1 MKQPTELPEDVREA
15 LGELLLEV
23 FIENKN
29 KKEYPVGQLEK
40 RVGLLFSQELSKAQA
55 KGERIGREKER
66 EQLFSDIQK
75 LKQFTIHKNY
85 RCPKCHNYYSED
97 ETYCSEDGKKLEMVE
112 IRYPETLQVP
122 YNRAIDDVLLVFTP
136 PQEVQEISLT
146 YQPITPNQEKEQ

>member
-1 MKQPTELPEDVREA
+1 MKQPTELPETPEHFVTVIGSMAQMSDDGQSFSKESYKQAVEYAKSWRE
-15 LGELLLEV
+15 E
-23 FIENKN
+23 
-29 KKEYPVGQLEK
+29 
-40 RVGLLFSQELSKAQA
+40 AQA

>member
-1 MKQPTELPEDVREA
+1 MKQPTELPETPEHFVTVIGSMAQMSDDGQSFSKESYKEA
-15 LGELLLEV
+15 V
-23 FIENKN
+23 V
-29 KKEYPVGQLEK
+29 Y
-40 RVGLLFSQELSKAQA
+40 A
-55 KGERIGREKER
+55 KSWREKER